1 MAEIEDR
8 LRPQDGLSDF
18 FISFARMEPNPQER
32 GAAIFTFRV
41 TPPGEHDSPL
51 DFSFSV
57 SARSDPGYGLDHM
70 MLGAYDGMIDVLRH
84 LLYQTD
90 RLRSDHETRL
100 AQLTQ
105 PTTNKQE
112 TTA

>member
-8 LRPQDGLSDF
+8 LTPQDGLSDF

-32 GAAIFTFRV
+32 GSAIFTFRV
-41 TPPGEHDSPL
+41 TPPGQYDSPL
-51 DFSFSV
+51 EFSIAV

-70 MLGAYDGMIDVLRH
+70 MLGAYDGMIDVLGH

-90 RLRSDHETRL
+90 RLRSHHETRL

-105 PTTNKQE
+105 PTTNKKE
-112 TTA
+112 TSA

>member
-8 LRPQDGLSDF
+8 LVPKDGLSNF
-18 FISFARMEPNPQER
+18 FISFARMEPDPKER

-51 DFSFSV
+51 EFSFSV

-70 MLGAYDGMIDVLRH
+70 MLRADEGMIDVLRH

-90 RLRSDHETRL
+90 RLRLHHETRL
-100 AQLTQ
+100 AQLNQ
-105 PTTNKQE
+105 SAKNKKE
-112 TTA
+112 PSV